1 MEIDE
6 ALIRK
11 VAKIARLNL
20 TDQEIKRFL
29 PEFKEILDA
38 FEILSRAD
46 VSGKSP
52 LFHPVD
58 IEPRL
63 RKDQATSCLSQSEA
77 LSLAKHRQDGY
88 FKGPKAIK

>member
-6 ALIRK
+6 VLIRR

-20 TDQEIKRFL
+20 TDREVTGFL
-29 PEFKEILDA
+29 VEFKEILDA
-38 FEILSRAD
+38 FAVLSNAD

-52 LFHPVD
+52 LFHPVE
-58 IEPRL
+58 IVSRL
-63 RKDQATSCLSQSEA
+63 RNDEAKACLSQSEA
-77 LSLAKHRQDGY
+77 LSLAKNRQDSY